1 MLQIALIVSQLPE
14 KAHCVPST
22 MMASQTEAAACG
34 LIFRSRLLTASALTA
49 TALYHLIVR
58 EDHPLCMSQLTARS
72 EVVRPIG
79 ITGFTAR
86 L

>member
-34 LIFRSRLLTASALTA
+34 LIFRSRL
-49 TALYHLIVR
+49 
-58 EDHPLCMSQLTARS
+58 CMSQLTARS